1 MRSRRSFLRA
11 VAAGG
16 AFGVAGCHEETD
28 GSGSGGPGDGQGD
41 GTDGPQGTSSQ
52 PGTDDDTGSGD
63 SKESTPAGAGRWPS
77 FQFDQR
83 NGGVGPWT
91 GAPGD
96 GVSQSWQA
104 DLDAPVAVQP
114 VLDADR
120 VYVSARD
127 AVYGLD
133 RATGRQRWEFD
144 AADAAPGTPAID
156 GEYLY
161 VATSRGAF
169 KVNREEGWAAWRFNF
184 TEEFPDILDAVAKSP
199 AVVAGG
205 RMYFHLVVKRRSS
218 SPSVVSRV
226 VALDTRSGNLAW
238 TFDTSRGA
246 TVPSSPYT
254 AAPAVAGG
262 RLYFTTGHDKLD
274 SAVYA
279 LNAGNGGQVWATG
292 YEGRGHTSPAV
303 VDGSVYVADKFAFGF
318 DAGGGAERFQRKLTP
333 RPNAYGVAV
342 TDDRVL
348 VSSRNFDG
356 AEGTLFGVNTEGRPK
371 WQFSGD
377 SHMYVPTVARGT
389 AYVGNGDGSLYALAV
404 DDGTLRW
411 QTSLG
416 GDGARMTGPVIGADH
431 LYVAASFDSSSGSV
445 YALSTA

>member
-16 AFGVAGCHEETD
+16 VLGVAGCHEETD
-28 GSGSGGPGDGQGD
+28 GSGSGGTDDGQGD
-41 GTDGPQGTSSQ
+41 GADGSPGTSTQ
-52 PGTDDDTGSGD
+52 TGTATDAGPGD
-63 SKESTPAGAGRWPS
+63 SNESTPTGAGRWPS
-77 FQFDQR
+77 FQFDRR

-91 GAPGD
+91 GDPGN
-96 GVSQSWQA
+96 GVSQSWQV
-104 DLDAPVAVQP
+104 DLDAPVEVQP
-114 VLDADR
+114 VFDTDN
-120 VYVSARD
+120 VYVPSRGAVSA
-127 AVYGLD
+127 LD
-133 RATGRQRWEFD
+133 RATGQQQWRHD
-144 AADAAPGTPAID
+144 AEDAAPGTPAIGGD
-156 GEYLY
+156 YLY

-169 KVNREEGWAAWRFNF
+169 KINREEGWTAWRFNF
-184 TEEFPDILDAVAKSP
+184 TEEFPNILDAVAKSP
-199 AVVAGG
+199 AVVANG

-226 VALDTRSGNLAW
+226 VALDAMSGDLAW

-246 TVPSSPYT
+246 TVPDGPYT
-254 AAPAVAGG
+254 AAPAVTGG

-279 LNAGNGGQVWATG
+279 LNAGNGGKAWSTG
-292 YEGRGHTSPAV
+292 YDGRGHTSPAV
-303 VDGSVYVADKFAFGF
+303 LDGSVYVADKFAFGF

-342 TDDRVL
+342 TGDRVF

-356 AEGTLFGVNTEGRPK
+356 DNGTLFAVDTAGRPE
-371 WQFSGD
+371 WQFPGN
-377 SHMYVPTVARGT
+377 SHMFVPTVARET
-389 AYVGNGDGSLYALAV
+389 VYVGNADGNLYALSV
-404 DDGTLRW
+404 DDGTPRW

-416 GDGARMTGPVIGADH
+416 GDGARMTAPTIGAEH
-431 LYVAASFDSSSGSV
+431 LYLAVSFDSSPGSV